1 MAECLKRRTKCVV
14 LVDDEVGT
22 RYEATNDC
30 DVEGLDV
37 CPRIIAGVPDGVG
50 YEMCRSVHAEAIV
63 AQLLPDGIT
72 GTAYLYGHDYLCPQC
87 QHALT
92 DKGVTT
98 FVIATPRGPH
108 D

>member
-1 MAECLKRRTKCVV
+1 
-14 LVDDEVGT
+14 
-22 RYEATNDC
+22 
-30 DVEGLDV
+30 
-37 CPRIIAGVPDGVG
+37 
-50 YEMCRSVHAEAIV
+50 V